1 MTQGMDPKQLAI
13 LAQATA
19 HDAATLTA
27 AIVSGQDYAPEGAEL
42 TFREIHQGIFD
53 YLAEFIA
60 AEVMKAGFPGAE
72 VGLPSTLPPSSSS
85 AQVAPVYGNADAT
98 PTPIPGTGSDKDDA
112 KWQEFFNTRDQWW
125 DNRSDKRS
133 PAAAD
138 FAHKTR
144 KNERGYPEGL
154 WLNGKFGKAP
164 QWVFEKLGMA

>member
-13 LAQATA
+13 LAQASA
-19 HDAATLTA
+19 HDAAE
-27 AIVSGQDYAPEGAEL
+27 IVASWEPEFPASLENL
-42 TFREIHQGIFD
+42 VNAFRETHYQIFN

-60 AEVMKAGFPGAE
+60 AETLKAGFPGAE
-72 VGLPSTLPPSSSS
+72 AGLPSTLPSSP
-85 AQVAPVYGNADAT
+85 AQIAPAYGNAVDA

-133 PAAAD
+133 PNAAD

-164 QWVFEKLGMA
+164 AWVFEKLGMA